1 MNVACVNT
9 ALSTTLLNTELKRL
23 NDEQIT
29 IDHRYIVKGLLKP
42 GQVSMIFGPSNVGKS
57 TVVASICAHVA
68 QGKPLANIP
77 TEKSL
82 VIYVA
87 AEDPK
92 GVEDRALP
100 HFTDAASDSASF
112 YVLPKSIDLTDP
124 QQMAFLSKEIQD
136 LIFNERATSCLVIVD
151 TMAMSIGDGDENSA
165 RDMGRMIQS
174 LRRIA
179 DETGANALVVHHTG
193 VSDGSRPRGSGTVF
207 NAFDTVVLVEDAS
220 KAHGR
225 GVVSLTPT
233 KQRNGSKNRRLYF
246 RLTALEVGI
255 DRDGEAITLPLALPM
270 EGQEVQQ
277 TPSAGDDD
285 ATEADA
291 GDYREKVALQLVCQQ
306 CKASPDRRVKAADII
321 ADFSKACPSDKS
333 EKRETILRAIN
344 RIFAQLVQSRLIEGN
359 GNAGYRPTASAE
371 KCGAS

>member
-9 ALSTTLLNTELKRL
+9 AFPTTLLNTELRRL

-57 TVVASICAHVA
+57 TVVASICAHGA
-68 QGKPLANIP
+68 QGKPLADIP

-112 YVLPKSIDLTDP
+112 YVLPKAIDLTDP
-124 QQMAFLSKEIQD
+124 QQMALLSKEIQD
-136 LIFNERATSCLVIVD
+136 LIFNERATSCLIIVD

-179 DETGANALVVHHTG
+179 EETDANALVVHHTG

-220 KAHGR
+220 KAYGR
-225 GVVSLTPT
+225 GVVSLTPR
-233 KQRNGSKNRRLYF
+233 KQRNGKKNHRLDF

-255 DRDGEAITLPLALPM
+255 DRDGDAITHRSPCRW
-270 EGQEVQQ
+270 EG
-277 TPSAGDDD
+277 
-285 ATEADA
+285 
-291 GDYREKVALQLVCQQ
+291 
-306 CKASPDRRVKAADII
+306 RR
-321 ADFSKACPSDKS
+321 FSRCPSS
-333 EKRETILRAIN
+333 RTMSPRGPMPETTEKRLSSNSCAN
-344 RIFAQLVQSRLIEGN
+344 NAQVHLI
-359 GNAGYRPTASAE
+359 AE
-371 KCGAS
+371 